1 MLQFIYLL
9 LAVHLSPS
17 ANWQTYKDSLNRYTI
32 QYPAGWSVKNVSN
45 AVGFLRPVNADSD
58 DFDENVNVILQ
69 DLSQNPLTLKQYTDV
84 SKAQYINAY
93 GQSAIV
99 SLRDTSL
106 SGIPAEVGIFLM
118 KTKGHTLKLK
128 QCWFIKNKTAYL
140 LTYTAK
146 PQKYSKY
153 LDTAMKIFGSFRVSN

>member
-9 LAVHLSPS
+9 LVVNLSPS

-32 QYPAGWSVKNVSN
+32 QYPVEWSVTHVDN
-45 AVGFLRPVNADSD
+45 AVGFLRPANADSD

-69 DLSQNPLTLKQYTDV
+69 NLSQHPLTLKQYTDI

-93 GQSAIV
+93 GQAAIV
-99 SLRDTSL
+99 SLKDTSL
-106 SGIPAEVGIFLM
+106 AGNPAEVGIFVM
-118 KTKGHTLKLK
+118 KTQGHTLKLK
-128 QCWFIKNKTAYL
+128 QCWFIKNNIAYL

-146 PQKYSKY
+146 PEKYSTY
-153 LDTAMKIFGSFRVSN
+153 LGTAMKIFGSFKVYN